1 MYDKCQPQ
9 SGREPQDAAGV
20 PKDGAMEPL
29 TASTLRGTWATLLLP
44 LRDDESIDLERLDAQ
59 LAHLLASGVA
69 GIYTN
74 GTAGE
79 FLAQS
84 EDEFLEV
91 SRRVATACT
100 AAGVPFQLG
109 ASHLSPQT
117 TVARIR
123 ATYTLAP
130 SAYQV
135 VLPDWVAPRFE
146 EAVVFLHGVAEAAE
160 GIGLVLYHP
169 PFVRRAMG
177 AEGLARLAA
186 EVPALIGVKVMDG
199 PPEWYGAVRR
209 HLAGLSVFVPGHHVV
224 TGLLQGAHGSY
235 SNVACLS
242 PSGAVALERMAVD
255 DPVRALAVQR
265 RLNDFLQEA
274 VAPHAARGH
283 AGPALDKFL
292 AVIGGWADVGTRL
305 RWPYQG
311 IPEAEAVAWRARA
324 REMVPELFTA

>member
-1 MYDKCQPQ
+1 
-9 SGREPQDAAGV
+9 
-20 PKDGAMEPL
+20 MEPL
-29 TASTLRGTWATLLLP
+29 TASNLRGTWATVLLP
-44 LRDDESIDLERLDAQ
+44 IDEHEAIDLERFDAQ
-59 LAHLLASGVA
+59 LAHLIASGVA

-91 SRRVATACT
+91 SQRVAAACT
-100 AAGVPFQLG
+100 TAGVPFQLG

-117 TVARIR
+117 TLARVR
-123 ATYTLAP
+123 ATRVLAP

-135 VLPDWVAPRFE
+135 ALPDWVAPRFI
-146 EAVVFLHGVAEAAE
+146 EAVAFLRRVAEVAE
-160 GIGLVLYHP
+160 GVGLVLYHP
-169 PFVRRAMG
+169 PFVRG
-177 AEGLARLAA
+177 PLGIEGLARLKA

-199 PPEWYGAVRR
+199 PAEWYGAVRR

-242 PSGAVALERMAVD
+242 PRGAVALEQMTAD
-255 DPVRALAVQR
+255 DPIRALDVQR

-274 VAPHAARGH
+274 VAPYAARGY
-283 AGPALDKFL
+283 AGPELDKFL
-292 AVIGGWADVGTRL
+292 AAIGGWADVGTRL
-305 RWPYQG
+305 RWPYEG
-311 IPEAEAVAWRARA
+311 IPEAEAVAWRARVRA
-324 REMVPELFTA
+324 LVPELFAT